1 MLTQSERLLDRS
13 NLEETSSTSPRTVAS
28 ITEGRKL
35 SPPSTRLFKFSAA
48 HKKGAKMQMTAIAEY
63 LRARSSPNPDHNET
77 LLRDLA
83 YTLSERRSLLE
94 WRAAITAS
102 TVEELIGCIDSFE
115 GELLGALKNPGI
127 AFVFTG
133 QGSQWPGM
141 GRELMR
147 YPAFATIMEECDG
160 YLQDLGAPWLLLGL
174 IAQKTDVLR

>member
-1 MLTQSERLLDRS
+1 MLTQSQRVLDRS
-13 NLEETSSTSPRTVAS
+13 NLEETSGTSPRTVAS
-28 ITEGRKL
+28 ITDGRKL

-48 HKKGAKMQMTAIAEY
+48 HKKGVKMQMSALAEY
-63 LRARSSPNPDHNET
+63 LRARSSANPDHNET

-83 YTLSERRSLLE
+83 YTLSERRSLLD
-94 WRAAITAS
+94 WRAAIAAS
-102 TVEELIGCIDSFE
+102 TVEELIECIDTFE
-115 GELLGALKNPGI
+115 SEPLGALKNPSI

-160 YLQDLGAPWLLLGL
+160 YLKGLGAPWLLLGL
-174 IAQKTDVLR
+174 IAQETDMLR